1 MASYKIATETSTE
14 MFFAVD
20 AATYLDMVEILLAA
34 KLRTSMSSLVMAP
47 TKWFRISLTMA
58 AAVLVV
64 ETLALTKTR
73 VGLPSEYWC
82 SV

>member
-1 MASYKIATETSTE
+1 M
-14 MFFAVD
+14 D
-20 AATYLDMVEILLAA
+20 AATYLDMVEMLLAA

-82 SV
+82 SF